1 MHVYVNSSELAKYF
15 PIFFVALIGVC
26 IVMWL
31 LVVFLKKKDNS
42 QPMQT
47 IKAKILEKPIQQ
59 GNIEWYV
66 VECEDGRRLKLRSFQ
81 SNHLII
87 TVGDVGVI
95 SYKGKTIQS
104 FKREG

>member
-15 PIFFVALIGVC
+15 PILIVVLVGIC

-31 LVVFLKKKDNS
+31 LVVFLKNKDNS
-42 QPMQT
+42 QPMKT
-47 IKAKILEKPIQQ
+47 VKVKILEKPIQQ

-66 VECEDGRRLKLRSFQ
+66 VECEDGSRLKLRSFQ

-87 TVGDVGVI
+87 TVGDVGII
-95 SYKGKTIQS
+95 SFKGKTIQS
-104 FKREG
+104 FQREG